1 MDIITD
7 TNIITY
13 CCTGLLLVGGFFFI
27 GLLVRMGKRPN
38 SSYMEFPLTS
48 KNKKEMYNGEEE

>member
-7 TNIITY
+7 TNIISY
-13 CCTGLLLVGGFFFI
+13 CCGGLLVVGGFFFI

-38 SSYMEFPLTS
+38 ASYMEFPVT
-48 KNKKEMYNGEEE
+48 KRNIGMGDED

>member
-13 CCTGLLLVGGFFFI
+13 CCTGLLIVGGIFFV

-38 SSYMEFPLTS
+38 ASYMEFPVT
-48 KNKKEMYNGEEE
+48 KRNIGMGDED